1 MTSALPSPP
10 AVRAPSVTRVGKSV
24 SDSRERTRTRRR
36 RVLDTVVARTLR
48 MPTGARGYTLTEN
61 LRVPM
66 RDGVQLLTDLYAP
79 TGSSRGTVLIRTP
92 YGRSTPVALLT
103 AGYYAAHGYRVVHQ
117 SCRGTFGSGGDWQPF
132 VNEIDD
138 GADTVAWL
146 RQQSWFDGRFA
157 LCGASYLGYT
167 AWAVMTD
174 PPPELACAVIAV
186 SAHDNHRVTHGSGA
200 FALEATLTLLDG
212 LPHVEDAFLAGLTR
226 FATGRRRWRRG
237 FEELPLV
244 RAQQT
249 VLADTAMPYA
259 EWLQAPDADDPVWR
273 SMRLQQALE
282 RVGVPVL
289 LHEGWQD
296 PFVDQMLDQYAMLRL
311 RGVDVALTVGPW
323 THVELMTKAARVTMP
338 ETLDWLS
345 EHLAGT
351 TGRRRTAPV
360 RIYVTGAGEWRD
372 LPDWPP
378 AADARVLYL
387 RERGGLDP
395 RPPDPGAAASTFT
408 YDPTDP
414 TPVVGGRVVNP
425 VSGGRRDNREVE
437 QRGDVL
443 TFTSSPLGEPLEIVG
458 SPVVTLVHGSDNPY
472 ADLFVRLCEVT
483 ATGRSVNLSD
493 GFRRLHPDEPDG
505 VITIRFEAV
514 AHRFAAGARI
524 RLQVSGGAHPR
535 YARNLGTD
543 EDPATGTATTASHR
557 RICHGAGG
565 MSRLSL
571 PCHRSGSVTSS

>member
-1 MTSALPSPP
+1 
-10 AVRAPSVTRVGKSV
+10 
-24 SDSRERTRTRRR
+24 
-36 RVLDTVVARTLR
+36 
-48 MPTGARGYTLTEN
+48 
-61 LRVPM
+61 
-66 RDGVQLLTDLYAP
+66 
-79 TGSSRGTVLIRTP
+79 
-92 YGRSTPVALLT
+92 
-103 AGYYAAHGYRVVHQ
+103 
-117 SCRGTFGSGGDWQPF
+117 
-132 VNEIDD
+132 
-138 GADTVAWL
+138 
-146 RQQSWFDGRFA
+146 
-157 LCGASYLGYT
+157 
-167 AWAVMTD
+167 
-174 PPPELACAVIAV
+174 
-186 SAHDNHRVTHGSGA
+186 
-200 FALEATLTLLDG
+200 
-212 LPHVEDAFLAGLTR
+212 
-226 FATGRRRWRRG
+226 
-237 FEELPLV
+237 
-244 RAQQT
+244 
-249 VLADTAMPYA
+249 
-259 EWLQAPDADDPVWR
+259 
-273 SMRLQQALE
+273 
-282 RVGVPVL
+282 
-289 LHEGWQD
+289 
-296 PFVDQMLDQYAMLRL
+296 MLDQYAMLRL